1 MNFLIKNIIQLSGKN
16 IIFPFYHLIS
26 DDTCPHIRH
35 LYPVKS
41 IDQFK
46 KELDFFQKHYDPI
59 TLKEIIFH
67 LKNNTKAD
75 KPSFFLSFDD
85 GLKECFTIIAPLLKE
100 KNLSAAFFINSA
112 FVDNQDLFYR
122 YKISLLIESLKNN
135 NSDFNREKLLQL
147 TYSDTIKI
155 DILAKENNLDFD
167 LFLKKDRPYMNW
179 SEIEDLKN
187 QGFYIGAH
195 SVDHPL
201 YSQLSL
207 EEQIQQTQQ
216 SLKLIHEKLSLK
228 YKIFSFPFT
237 DNGVSN
243 QFFEWL
249 FEEEK
254 VDLSFGTAGIKDD
267 RFPFHL
273 QRLPMDNNLGS
284 PKYFALKNH
293 LAYGLKR
300 MFGKH
305 LVNRKL
311 KFHSK

>member
-1 MNFLIKNIIQLSGKN
+1 MNFLFKNITQLSGKN

-26 DDTCPHIRH
+26 DQDCPHIRH
-35 LYPVKS
+35 LYPVKT

-46 KELDFFQKHYDPI
+46 KELDFFQKHYNPI
-59 TLKEIIFH
+59 TLEEIISH
-67 LKNNTKAD
+67 LKNNRKAD

-100 KNLSAAFFINSA
+100 RNLTAAFFINTD
-112 FVDNQDLFYR
+112 FVDNRALFYR
-122 YKISLLIESLKNN
+122 YKISLLIDALKQKH
-135 NSDFNREKLLQL
+135 SDFNSEKLLQFN
-147 TYSDTIKI
+147 YSNAEKI
-155 DILAKENNLDFD
+155 NALAEEHQLDFD
-167 LFLKKDRPYMNW
+167 LFLKESQPYMTW
-179 SEIEDLKN
+179 SEIENLHSD
-187 QGFYIGAH
+187 GFYIGAH

-201 YSQLSL
+201 YAQLSL
-207 EEQIQQTQQ
+207 EEQIQQTKE
-216 SLKLIHEKLSLK
+216 SLKIVQEKLSLE

-249 FEEEK
+249 FGEEK

-267 RFPFHL
+267 NFSFHL

-284 PKYFALKNH
+284 PKAFVLKNH

-300 MFGKH
+300 LLGKH
-305 LVNRKL
+305 LVNR
-311 KFHSK
+311 

>member
-1 MNFLIKNIIQLSGKN
+1 MNFLIKNITQLSGKN

-100 KNLSAAFFINSA
+100 RNLTAAFFINTD
-112 FVDNQDLFYR
+112 FVDNRALFYR
-122 YKISLLIESLKNN
+122 YKISLLIDALKQKH
-135 NSDFNREKLLQL
+135 SDFNSEKLLQFN
-147 TYSDTIKI
+147 YSDAEKI
-155 DILAKENNLDFD
+155 NALAEEHQLDFD
-167 LFLKKDRPYMNW
+167 LFLKESQPYMTW
-179 SEIEDLKN
+179 SEIENLHSE
-187 QGFYIGAH
+187 GFYIGAH

-201 YSQLSL
+201 YAQLSL
-207 EEQIQQTQQ
+207 EEQIQQTQE
-216 SLKLIHEKLSLK
+216 SLKIVQEKLSLE

-237 DNGVSN
+237 DNGMSN

-249 FEEEK
+249 FGEEK

-267 RFPFHL
+267 NFSFHL

-284 PKYFALKNH
+284 PKAFVLKNH

-300 MFGKH
+300 LLGKH
-305 LVNRKL
+305 LVNR
-311 KFHSK
+311 

>member
-26 DDTCPHIRH
+26 DQNCPHIRH
-35 LYPVKS
+35 LYPVKT

-100 KNLSAAFFINSA
+100 RNLTAAFFINTD
-112 FVDNQDLFYR
+112 FVDNRALFYR
-122 YKISLLIESLKNN
+122 YKISLLIDALKQKH
-135 NSDFNREKLLQL
+135 SDFNSEKLLQFN
-147 TYSDTIKI
+147 YSDAEKI
-155 DILAKENNLDFD
+155 HALAEEHQLDFD
-167 LFLKKDRPYMNW
+167 LFLNESQPYMTW
-179 SEIEDLKN
+179 SEIENLHSE
-187 QGFYIGAH
+187 GFYIGAH

-201 YSQLSL
+201 YAQLSL
-207 EEQIQQTQQ
+207 EEQIQQTQE
-216 SLKLIHEKLSLK
+216 SLKIVQEKLSLE

-249 FEEEK
+249 FGEEK

-267 RFPFHL
+267 NFSFHL

-284 PKYFALKNH
+284 PKAFVLKNH

-300 MFGKH
+300 LLGKH
-305 LVNRKL
+305 LVNR
-311 KFHSK
+311 

>member
-1 MNFLIKNIIQLSGKN
+1 MNFLIKNITQLSGKN

-26 DDTCPHIRH
+26 DQNCPHIRH
-35 LYPVKS
+35 LYPVKT

-46 KELDFFQKHYDPI
+46 KELDFFQKHYNPI
-59 TLKEIIFH
+59 TLEEIISH

-75 KPSFFLSFDD
+75 KPSFFFSFDD

-100 KNLSAAFFINSA
+100 RNLTAAFFINTD
-112 FVDNQDLFYR
+112 FVDNRALFYR
-122 YKISLLIESLKNN
+122 YKISLLIDALKQKH
-135 NSDFNREKLLQL
+135 SDFNSEKLLL
-147 TYSDTIKI
+147 FNYSDAEKI
-155 DILAKENNLDFD
+155 NALAEEHQLDFD
-167 LFLKKDRPYMNW
+167 LFLKESQPYMTW
-179 SEIEDLKN
+179 SEIENLHSE
-187 QGFYIGAH
+187 GFYIGAH

-201 YSQLSL
+201 YAQLSL
-207 EEQIQQTQQ
+207 EEQIQQTQE
-216 SLKLIHEKLSLK
+216 SLKIVQEKLSLE

-249 FEEEK
+249 FGEEK

-267 RFPFHL
+267 NFSFHL

-284 PKYFALKNH
+284 PKAFVLKNH

-300 MFGKH
+300 LLGKH
-305 LVNRKL
+305 LVNR
-311 KFHSK
+311 

>member
-1 MNFLIKNIIQLSGKN
+1 MNFLIKNITQLSGKN

-26 DDTCPHIRH
+26 DQNCPYIRH

-46 KELDFFQKHYDPI
+46 KELDYFQKHYNPI
-59 TLKEIIFH
+59 TLEEIISH

-85 GLKECFTIIAPLLKE
+85 GLKECSTIIAPLLKE
-100 KNLSAAFFINSA
+100 RNLTAAFFINTD
-112 FVDNQDLFYR
+112 FVDNRALFYR
-122 YKISLLIESLKNN
+122 YKISLLIDALKQKH
-135 NSDFNREKLLQL
+135 SDFNSEKLLQFN
-147 TYSDTIKI
+147 YSDAEKI
-155 DILAKENNLDFD
+155 NALAEEHQLDFD
-167 LFLKKDRPYMNW
+167 LFLKESQPYMTW
-179 SEIEDLKN
+179 SEIENLHSE
-187 QGFYIGAH
+187 GFYIGAH

-201 YSQLSL
+201 YAQLSL
-207 EEQIQQTQQ
+207 EEQIQQTQE
-216 SLKLIHEKLSLK
+216 SLKIVQEKLSLE

-249 FEEEK
+249 FGEEK

-267 RFPFHL
+267 NFSFHL

-284 PKYFALKNH
+284 PKAFVLKNH

-300 MFGKH
+300 LLGKH
-305 LVNRKL
+305 LVNR
-311 KFHSK
+311 

>member
-1 MNFLIKNIIQLSGKN
+1 MNFLIKNITQLSGKN

-100 KNLSAAFFINSA
+100 RNLTAAFFINTD
-112 FVDNQDLFYR
+112 FVDNRALFYR
-122 YKISLLIESLKNN
+122 YKISLLIDALKQKH
-135 NSDFNREKLLQL
+135 SDFNSEKLLQFN
-147 TYSDTIKI
+147 YSDAEKI
-155 DILAKENNLDFD
+155 NALAEEHQLDFD
-167 LFLKKDRPYMNW
+167 LFLKESQPYMTW

-216 SLKLIHEKLSLK
+216 SLKIVQEKLSLE

-237 DNGVSN
+237 DNGMSN

-249 FEEEK
+249 FGEEK

-267 RFPFHL
+267 NFSFHL

-284 PKYFALKNH
+284 PKAFVLKNH

-300 MFGKH
+300 LLGKH
-305 LVNRKL
+305 LVNR
-311 KFHSK
+311 

>member
-1 MNFLIKNIIQLSGKN
+1 MNFLIKNITQLSGKN

-100 KNLSAAFFINSA
+100 RNLTAAFFINTD
-112 FVDNQDLFYR
+112 FVDNRALFYR
-122 YKISLLIESLKNN
+122 YKISLLIDALKQKH
-135 NSDFNREKLLQL
+135 SDFNSEKLLQFN
-147 TYSDTIKI
+147 YSDAEKI
-155 DILAKENNLDFD
+155 NALAEEHQLDFD
-167 LFLKKDRPYMNW
+167 LFLKESQPYMTW

-207 EEQIQQTQQ
+207 EEQIQQTQE
-216 SLKLIHEKLSLK
+216 SLKIVQEKLSLE

-237 DNGVSN
+237 DNGMSN

-249 FEEEK
+249 FGEEK

-267 RFPFHL
+267 NFSFHL

-284 PKYFALKNH
+284 PKAFVLKNH

-300 MFGKH
+300 LLGKH
-305 LVNRKL
+305 LVNR
-311 KFHSK
+311 